1 VKAFF
6 DTSVLIATFYAHHLH
21 HQPSIDLL
29 LRFKKDEACCGAHSL
44 AEVYGSLT
52 GRSGRDRM
60 NAAQAMLFLRDIR
73 QRLTIVTLSA
83 HEYFS
88 VVEASAAQGI
98 AGGAIYDA
106 VLGHCAL
113 KSNAQTIYTWNTK
126 DFLRLGDA
134 IARRVKTPSIQNG
147 S

>member
-1 VKAFF
+1 
-6 DTSVLIATFYAHHLH
+6 
-21 HQPSIDLL
+21 
-29 LRFKKDEACCGAHSL
+29 
-44 AEVYGSLT
+44 
-52 GRSGRDRM
+52 M